1 MDQAFIYL
9 PPLKALRT
17 FEAAARHSSFKR
29 AADELCVTQAAVSR
43 QIRSLEQD
51 MGLELFQ
58 RSHRRVDLTEAGLT
72 LFTTVNRSFTKI
84 AETSRKI
91 QQDI

>member
-1 MDQAFIYL
+1 MDQTLSHL

-17 FEAAARHSSFKR
+17 FEAAARHSSFKL

-58 RSHRRVDLTEAGLT
+58 RSHRRVDLTEAGRT
-72 LFTTVNRSFTKI
+72 LFTTVNRSFANI
-84 AETSRKI
+84 AETSRRI
-91 QQDI
+91 QQGI